1 MTGRTA
7 FSSHVYLSHVSVAA
21 EMTATGST
29 SNASLKEFA
38 MRFAPAAAALSLLVA
53 VTASVGMA
61 EDRAPDPRSAALV
74 EQGRSQLAAG
84 QVDEAIGSFE
94 AALAIDPGHTR
105 VYVELGEAARAQGL
119 QGKAIHYY
127 RAAQERDPN
136 NFAALSG
143 EGEALVEKGAVEK
156 ARRKLAQ
163 LESLCGSSC
172 EESQQLAAAIQRGP
186 QQAALAAEAVMPEP
200 VVTQN

>member
-1 MTGRTA
+1 MT
-7 FSSHVYLSHVSVAA
+7 
-21 EMTATGST
+21 ETGPF

-38 MRFAPAAAALSLLVA
+38 MRFAPAAAALSLLLA
-53 VTASVGMA
+53 VSASVGMA

-74 EQGRSQLAAG
+74 EQGQSQMAAG
-84 QVDEAIGSFE
+84 QVQEAIGSFE

-105 VYVELGEAARAQGL
+105 VYLELAEAARRQEL

-127 RAAQERDPN
+127 RAALERDPN

-172 EESQQLAAAIQRGP
+172 EESRQLAAAIQRGP
-186 QQAALAAEAVMPEP
+186 QPPTLTAEAVMPEA

>member
-1 MTGRTA
+1 
-7 FSSHVYLSHVSVAA
+7 
-21 EMTATGST
+21 
-29 SNASLKEFA
+29 

-74 EQGRSQLAAG
+74 EQGQSQMAAG
-84 QVDEAIGSFE
+84 QLEEAIGSFE
-94 AALAIDPGHTR
+94 AALAIDPAHTA
-105 VYVELGEAARAQGL
+105 VYLELAEAARRQGL

-127 RAAQERDPN
+127 RGALERDPN
-136 NFAALSG
+136 NLAALSG
-143 EGEALVEKGAVEK
+143 EGEALLEKGAVEK

-163 LESLCGSSC
+163 LESLCGTSC
-172 EESQQLAAAIQRGP
+172 SQTQQLAAALERGP
-186 QQAALAAEAVMPEP
+186 KPATMTAEVVLPDP

>member
-1 MTGRTA
+1 MT
-7 FSSHVYLSHVSVAA
+7 
-21 EMTATGST
+21 ETGPHSK
-29 SNASLKEFA
+29 ASLKEIA

-94 AALAIDPGHTR
+94 AALA
-105 VYVELGEAARAQGL
+105 
-119 QGKAIHYY
+119 
-127 RAAQERDPN
+127 
-136 NFAALSG
+136 
-143 EGEALVEKGAVEK
+143 
-156 ARRKLAQ
+156 
-163 LESLCGSSC
+163 
-172 EESQQLAAAIQRGP
+172 
-186 QQAALAAEAVMPEP
+186 AEAVMPEP